1 MKLLAKIFGS
11 EARVKLMRLFLL
23 NEVQPFDSELLAK
36 RIRVTRP
43 TVAREAKVLQSI
55 GFLRKRSFSKD
66 VIRRGKKVKKKAE
79 GWYLNQEFPYM
90 ASLRG
95 LLVEEEFLNKK
106 ELVRRLRPAGKIK
119 LFVVSGIFMKE
130 HDPKRQID
138 MLIVGDNL
146 RKHWIEDTIRKLE
159 AEIGKELSY
168 AVFDTHEFQYRV
180 EMYDKLVRDI
190 LDFPH
195 ERLIDALPLSTLEFK
210 NS

>member
-1 MKLLAKIFGS
+1 MKELAKIFGS
-11 EARVKLMRLFLL
+11 ETRVKLMRLFLL
-23 NEVQPFDSELLAK
+23 NPEQCVDGEDIAK
-36 RIRVTRP
+36 RLRVTR
-43 TVAREAKVLQSI
+43 TKGSTEAKLLQHI
-55 GFLRKRSFSKD
+55 GFLKKKTFFKD
-66 VIRRGKKVKKKAE
+66 VIRRGKKAKKKTE
-79 GWYLNQEFPYM
+79 GWYLNADFAYNT
-90 ASLRG
+90 SLRG

-130 HDPKRQID
+130 KDMEKQVD

-146 RKHWIEDTIRKLE
+146 RKNWIEDTIRKLE

-168 AVFDTHEFQYRV
+168 AVFDTTEFKYRL
-180 EMYDKLVRDI
+180 EMYDKLVRNI

-195 ERLIDALPLSTLEFK
+195 ERLVDSLPLSTLEFK

>member
-1 MKLLAKIFGS
+1 MKELAKMFGS

-23 NEVQPFDSELLAK
+23 NDGQPFDSEMLAR

-43 TVAREAKVLQSI
+43 TVAREAKLLHST
-55 GFLRKRSFSKD
+55 GFLRKKSFSKD
-66 VIRRGKKVKKKAE
+66 VVRRGKKGKRKTD
-79 GWYLNQEFPYM
+79 GWYLNPEFPYNT
-90 ASLRG
+90 SLRG

-119 LFVVSGIFMKE
+119 LFIVAGIFMKE
-130 HDPKRQID
+130 HDPKQQVD

-146 RKHWIEDTIRKLE
+146 RKSWIEDTIRKLE

-168 AVFDTHEFQYRV
+168 AVFDTHEFKYRV
-180 EMYDKLVRDI
+180 EMYDKLIRNI

-195 ERLIDALPLSTLEFK
+195 ERLVDSLPLSTLEFK

>member
-1 MKLLAKIFGS
+1 MKELAKIFGS
-11 EARVKLMRLFLL
+11 ETRVKLMRLFLL
-23 NEVQPFDSELLAK
+23 NPEQIVDSEDIAK
-36 RIRVTRP
+36 RLRI
-43 TVAREAKVLQSI
+43 ARTKGATEAKLLQNI
-55 GFLRKRSFSKD
+55 GFLKKKTFFKD
-66 VIRRGKKVKKKAE
+66 VIRRGKKAKKKTE
-79 GWYLNQEFPYM
+79 GWYLNADFAYNT
-90 ASLRG
+90 SLRG

-130 HDPKRQID
+130 KDMEKRVD

-146 RKHWIEDTIRKLE
+146 RKNWIEDTIRKLE

-168 AVFDTHEFQYRV
+168 AVFDTTEFKYRV
-180 EMYDKLVRDI
+180 EMYDKLVRNI

-195 ERLIDALPLSTLEFK
+195 ERLVDSLPLSTLEFK